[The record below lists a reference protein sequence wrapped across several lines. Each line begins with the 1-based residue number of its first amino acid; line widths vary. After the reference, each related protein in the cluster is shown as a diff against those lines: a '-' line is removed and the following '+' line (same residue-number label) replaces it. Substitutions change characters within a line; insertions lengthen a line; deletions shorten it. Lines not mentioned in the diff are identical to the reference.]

1 MCLYV
6 LHVIIYVSI
15 YVFIMGFSFNYTDRN
30 WGV

>member
-1 MCLYV
+1 MYI
-6 LHVIIYVSI
+6 HVIIYVSI